1 MIHVPAR
8 EIPIAVVGMACRFP
22 GADNLDEYWQLI
34 RDGRSGITE
43 LPPEKLDRELYY
55 DPEHGKLG
63 RTYTTI
69 GGVVPERPIDPLI
82 QRLPKK
88 LLDNAD
94 PAHLVL
100 CEVAAAACRHAG
112 YDPFNLPLRNTGV
125 YIGHSGGSVLA
136 GEMAFGNGI
145 EGVAEYLREDP
156 RFQRFAPDLQDRII
170 RGIVERVHREKPA
183 RRPDGGPELAA
194 NMVAG
199 VVAEAF
205 GLQGPALATDAACAS
220 SLIALAMGVHAL
232 RQGLI
237 DMALVGGASCSKWY
251 ALVLFS
257 MAQSISA
264 TGSRPFDADAD
275 GLVSSDGY
283 ATVVLKTLPRAM
295 AEGDQI
301 LGVIRGVGISSDGRG
316 KSLWAPRKE
325 GQILAVQRAYGPDV
339 DPGWLQYIECHATST
354 QVGDSTELSAL
365 TLALRDKLPK
375 QQKLPI
381 GSVKANIGHTLESA
395 GIAGFVKAL
404 LCMQHRQIP
413 GQINFHKPNPEVPW
427 DDIPFFVPTKTLPW
441 PDPAPGR
448 PRRAAVNAFGI
459 GGLNVHIALDD
470 QPTEA
475 LRTQISV
482 PAGIN
487 SHTEPAR
494 PRTPTLS
501 LGSDDHAIAI
511 VGASAIF
518 PGALTLKAF
527 WDLLISGRDPL
538 QDVPPGRW
546 NRNIY
551 FDPQGRGR
559 CRTRNT
565 RGGYLTDFVYDW
577 KKHKVPPKQIANAN
591 PLQFM
596 LLDAA
601 DQALR
606 DAGLDARP
614 FDRQRA
620 AVVVGSV
627 YGGDF
632 ACDMQMGLRIPE
644 FQRYLRQE
652 MQRQGVPA
660 VDGEAVAQGFQDLL
674 LRHLPA
680 LLDETGSFT
689 ASTLASRLTKTF
701 DLMGGA
707 FSLDAGDTSSLAAI
721 STAMGMLHDGVVDVV
736 LCAAGQRSMD
746 INVFEAL
753 QARHT
758 LAADRPKPAFAAD
771 RDGIVPGEG
780 AAVII
785 LKRLSDA
792 QRDGDRIRG
801 IIRGFGVS
809 YGADDY
815 SAAVRQSFQRALTS
829 ADVDAA
835 AVEIV
840 ESASIGHRLSDQM
853 EAEALTELLHS
864 PSRTVPAALTSVS
877 AQIGHTLGASGM
889 ASLIKACLELEHGQV
904 PGTPGLSQPLPAAV
918 ARPDV
923 CRPSSEPQPLFA
935 TLPSGKA
942 LAAVVN
948 SGANGAVY
956 TLLLEGGQN
965 LPAAPPKAI
974 SARPAATC
982 WKTIRLA
989 AATREALLHGVRAAV
1004 PHSSRLFAES
1014 GVAQFASSDQAR
1026 LAIVAESPDTLRRKL
1041 ELTLSTLERA
1051 ASAATLDQQGIF
1063 FRELSQGRAQ
1073 VAFLFPGQGSQY
1085 PGMLRELISDVPQ
1098 AADLVREL
1106 DAALRREG
1114 CPTFAEITA
1123 NSAEKLGAD
1132 VLLTQLAML
1141 AADVLMFRVLQ
1152 SLGVRPDVIA
1162 GHSYGEYPALVAA
1175 GALTLADAIR
1185 ATRERAA
1192 AVESQPGTNGSLLST
1207 TAPCELVEALLT
1219 HIPGA
1224 AYLASHNAPDQTVI
1238 GGTVDAIHGVKR
1250 LLEAD
1255 GYVTRVLAVPR
1266 PYHTPLLAAAKAPF
1280 RQAIAALPV
1289 QVPQV
1294 RFLSSVSLE
1303 YVRSAESVRH
1313 NLVEQLTTPVRY
1325 VRLVHKLAEEGVS
1338 VFIEVG
1344 PQQVLSRLNQRI
1356 LAGRAVSITPTDLPK
1371 HPAREGLERVL
1382 AAMDVAGVRQPTP
1395 SPGPILFFDA
1405 TQRRKRKAGTAAT
1418 MPPAA
1423 VPISAASTLCSEP
1436 VAAAA
1441 VAASVPAAVLPT
1453 AAPEAEAAAAMAAPL
1468 DKSAVQAFMIRFV
1481 VDQTGYPE
1489 DMVELDADLEAD
1501 LGIDSIKKAQLIGE
1515 LAENF
1520 ELKHLSSRLQ
1530 DLSLDDFRTIRS
1542 ILDFVTAPAAEVL
1555 ESHVVAEPES
1565 IPAVVADKPSA
1576 PSSPRDE
1583 ESVRLHVLTLTG
1595 TPYEMG
1601 RRHGQDQSP
1610 HIHTILDRY
1619 AALLGPRLQHM
1630 PELDEAVA
1638 RPTMYFGG
1646 EELEELQGI
1655 ADGAGLPLPAVLAE
1669 NLGMYPDYVPGCT
1682 QFAFTRRKN
1691 PKFGL
1696 VHAVNEDSPLAL
1708 TLPDCLARVVQVR
1721 RPKGGIPHVTFS
1733 VAGQTGGLNGINAAG
1748 LAISSTLLLDR
1759 PRRSST
1765 AIGKI
1770 HPVIVK
1776 RLLQNAETIDDA
1788 VALLRTLDRAGAW
1801 SLCLSHFPTDRLCYL
1816 EYDGQSLEVQEAVDE
1831 VLTTNHCL
1839 LQAPLTEVP
1848 QHSRLRL
1855 ARLRQLMAQADQ
1867 EGVSLE
1873 KAQESLRDRFD
1884 LGRGRY
1890 TPHATMN
1897 TIRRVDNQI
1906 SIVMRPE
1913 SGELHVTPG
1922 PLLRDL
1928 ADRYFR
1934 IELKTLWDE
1943 PRRTNGGPQAATG
1956 SSPQPERIVI
1966 PSPPARAAQSLPAD
1980 LRKGL
1985 PPEDQRVVQRHVL
1998 RMVEAPLAST
2008 GTARPAWAGP
2018 IILLGQNKLAT
2029 ALRERLQAAGQVV
2042 HGLATTGDV
2051 DATLAEFERL
2061 WQQGPAPHL
2070 FLTSARDAEADVP
2083 PEHWPGRRPIGVW
2096 TPFFVCQRWMQLVQE
2111 AQLTDR
2117 ATLVGVTALG
2127 GDWGFS
2133 GRVHGVEGGGIAGLL
2148 KGIRREFPQ
2157 LCVKVIDAPYQEA
2170 DDALAGAVLREVSD
2184 RTGPLEVGYIRG
2196 NRYVVR
2202 AIPQPASTQRRGRRH
2217 PQGVWVVT
2225 GGARGVTAVVARELG
2240 RRFGLK
2246 LHLLGSTPLTEV
2258 DPKWRQLSEEG
2269 LKQLKQTI
2277 CDQARAAGKT
2287 PAQAWKAVE
2296 RALEIE
2302 RTLQGMR
2309 SDGIDVTYHVCDVTQ
2324 SQELAH
2330 TLHRIRQQHGP
2341 IRGVIHGAGVEAA
2354 CRLDKK
2360 KRDAVLATLAVKV
2373 DAAMTLL
2380 AMTADDPLDYF
2391 VAFGSTSGR
2400 FGGLGQADYSMAS
2413 DLLVKICDAVRT
2425 RRPSVAA
2432 IGFHWPPWADVGMA
2446 ARPES
2451 KIALQASRLAFMP
2464 PLEGAAHVVD
2474 ELLSAALEGEL
2485 LFLDKPDLI
2494 DSDKTM
2500 PTAAEKAAYSRR
2512 EARLRE
2518 APLLD
2523 TIDAVQEGQSL
2534 SATAVFDPTVDPF
2547 LLEHR
2552 HLGVP
2557 ILPAV
2562 VGLECLAEAAQ
2573 LLANDHRVVVGVR
2586 NLTVHHGL
2594 RFHTDVPQRVRITVQ
2609 AAPDGCPDRYHAEL
2623 LVDFCDRQGRLVE
2636 ARRRQMDAI
2645 IDLGDRLPAM
2655 EPVAL
2660 GERPSHWTAHHYV
2673 ADWRTMKYPDDARV
2687 YHGDPFRALREFALV
2702 EDGLWARLVVPAAG
2716 EIAGD
2721 RPHAGW
2727 LLPSATL
2734 DAGLLAAD
2742 LLVWNKWHIADLPH
2756 AFERIRWSRPL
2767 RAGESLTLRVWLRG
2781 RDQRSIRTDFVM
2793 VDADGQVVLRV
2804 DGYEMVEVRSGTGS
2818 TPGGATAMPPAIERS
2833 AQSSPHSRDSSS
2845 PAPAPVPSF
2854 AAPSRS
2860 ATPSPPTSAMAV
2872 MPAPAPVPV
2881 RTVKSTLPVNGHRP
2895 ESLPEPAPAPVSGRP
2910 SSAGTPRDSAPPPR
2924 APAQPSSAAS
2934 NSPTI
2939 HAASPA
2945 SPWATRVDTSE
2956 LPLIDAA
2963 TWLSA
2968 SRLLAELRF
2977 DPVHD
2982 PFLVQHKFE
2991 GKPLLPA
2998 VIGLEAM
3005 IEAASLA
3012 ATDGRLAKVRD
3023 FEILAPLRFRDGT
3036 PQAVRVEV
3044 TVQGAAAECRLVGTD
3059 DKQTLYQTAR
3069 VEWSRSPVVLEA
3081 PPPGQPPFPYN
3092 PMQYADG
3099 AQAQLVHGPL
3109 FRGLKALMLMRETGW
3124 AKVTA
3129 FAADNLAGARRG
3141 SRWFLPVA
3149 TLDSCLVACGVDLFV
3164 LMAKRVEIPQRIG
3177 ELQWSRLPEPNEAC
3191 VLRLFYRGSDD
3202 RHTSYDLVLYGAA
3215 GDVVLTVK
3223 GYRGVRTSK
3232 EADAALWE
3240 NEFRV
3245 S

>member
-1 MIHVPAR
+1 MIHMPAR
-8 EIPIAVVGMACRFP
+8 ELPIAVVGMACRFP

-34 RDGRSGITE
+34 RDGRSGIAE

-295 AEGDQI
+295 ADGDQI

-375 QQKLPI
+375 HQKLPI

-413 GQINFHKPNPEVPW
+413 GQINFHKANPEVPW

-441 PDPAPGR
+441 PDPVPGR

-475 LRTQISV
+475 LRTQITV
-482 PAGIN
+482 PAGVN
-487 SHTEPAR
+487 SRTEPAR
-494 PRTPTLS
+494 PRTPSLS
-501 LGSDDHAIAI
+501 FRSDDHAIAI

-518 PGALTLKAF
+518 PGALTLQAF

-538 QDVPPGRW
+538 QEVPPGRW

-660 VDGEAVAQGFQDLL
+660 AEVEAITQGFQDLL

-721 STAMGMLHDGVVDVV
+721 STAMGMLHDRVVDVV

-785 LKRLSDA
+785 LKRLADA

-809 YGADDY
+809 YGAEDY

-853 EAEALTELLHS
+853 EAEALTDLLHS

-904 PGTPGLSQPLPAAV
+904 PGTPGLLQPLPAAV

-923 CRPSSEPQPLFA
+923 CRPNSEPQPLFA

-965 LPAAPPKAI
+965 LPAAPPKTI

-989 AATREALLHGVRAAV
+989 AATREALLHAVRAAV
-1004 PHSSRLFAES
+1004 PHSSRLFAEG

-1051 ASAATLDQQGIF
+1051 GSAATLDQQGIF
-1063 FRELSQGRAQ
+1063 FRELSEGRPQ

-1085 PGMLRELISDVPQ
+1085 PGMLRELISAVPQ
-1098 AADLVREL
+1098 AADLEREL

-1114 CPTFAEITA
+1114 CPAFAEITA
-1123 NSAEKLGAD
+1123 NSAEKLGGD

-1356 LAGRAVSITPTDLPK
+1356 LAGRAVTITPTDLPK

-1423 VPISAASTLCSEP
+1423 VPISAASTLSCEP
-1436 VAAAA
+1436 VAPAA
-1441 VAASVPAAVLPT
+1441 VAETVVS
-1453 AAPEAEAAAAMAAPL
+1453 EARAAADVTIPL

-1542 ILDFVTAPAAEVL
+1542 ILDFVTAPAAAVL
-1555 ESHVVAEPES
+1555 ETRSAAGPES
-1565 IPAVVADKPSA
+1565 IPAVVAEKPST

-1583 ESVRLHVLTLTG
+1583 ESVRLHLLTLTG

-1601 RRHGQDQSP
+1601 RQHGQDQSP

-1638 RPTMYFGG
+1638 RPTMYFGE

-1721 RPKGGIPHVTFS
+1721 RPAGGIPHVTFS
-1733 VAGQTGGLNGINAAG
+1733 VSGQTGGLNGINAAG

-1839 LQAPLTEVP
+1839 LQPPLTEVP

-1922 PLLRDL
+1922 PLSRDL

-1934 IELKTLWDE
+1934 MELKTLWDE
-1943 PRRTNGGPQAATG
+1943 PRRTNGGPHAATE

-1966 PSPPARAAQSLPAD
+1966 PSPPARAAQSVPAD

-1998 RMVEAPLAST
+1998 RIAEAPLAPK
-2008 GTARPAWAGP
+2008 APAQPAWTGP

-2070 FLTSARDAEADVP
+2070 FLTSARDPEADVP
-2083 PEHWPGRRPIGVW
+2083 PEHWASRRPIGVW

-2202 AIPQPASTQRRGRRH
+2202 AIPQPASTQRRGRRR

-2277 CDQARAAGKT
+2277 SDQARAAGKT

-2380 AMTADDPLDYF
+2380 ALTADDPLDYF

-2400 FGGLGQADYSMAS
+2400 FGGLGQTDYSMAS

-2512 EARLRE
+2512 EAGLRE

-2609 AAPDGCPDRYHAEL
+2609 AAPDGSSDRCHAEL
-2623 LVDFCDRQGRLVE
+2623 LADFCDRQGRLVE

-2645 IDLGDRLPAM
+2645 IDLGDRLPAL

-2660 GERPSHWTAHHYV
+2660 GELPSHWTAHHYV

-2687 YHGDPFRALREFALV
+2687 YHGYPFRALRDFALV

-2781 RDQRSIRTDFVM
+2781 RDERSIRTDFVM

-2818 TPGGATAMPPAIERS
+2818 TPGGATAIPPANEQS
-2833 AQSSPHSRDSSS
+2833 AQSSPHNRDASL

-2860 ATPSPPTSAMAV
+2860 ATALPPTSAMVV

-2895 ESLPEPAPAPVSGRP
+2895 ESLSEPAPAPVSGRH

-2924 APAQPSSAAS
+2924 APAQPSSAAA
-2934 NSPTI
+2934 NAPTI
-2939 HAASPA
+2939 HTALPASPA
-2945 SPWATRVDTSE
+2945 AARVDTSE

-2968 SRLLAELRF
+2968 SRLLAEVRF

-3023 FEILAPLRFRDGT
+3023 FEILAPLRFRDAT
-3036 PQAVRVEV
+3036 PQTVRVEV
-3044 TVQGAAAECRLVGTD
+3044 TVHGAAADCRLVGTD
-3059 DKQTLYQTAR
+3059 DKQTLYQTVR